1 MKRLAIIILVTFTLA
16 PVLAAQTGPDILRR
30 AMDLRAEIKDYVADV
45 VVTVDMPDVQIPR
58 RTAKV
63 YYRRPDKVAIDSKGI
78 VMIPKEALML
88 GKMGTEMTRDT
99 SVIILGTKR
108 VNGAPQYTLRVLEKG
123 ARRSSDYVLV
133 YVRGDR
139 WTVERM
145 EARSAR
151 GLEMAVTWT
160 YQRLQSKYWMPQR
173 LTATIPSRDRSK
185 NKPGTIA
192 VQFNNVRV
200 NTGLSD
206 AKFKEKRK

>member
-1 MKRLAIIILVTFTLA
+1 MKRLAISILITLTLA
-16 PVLAAQTGPDILRR
+16 PAFAAQTGPDILRR
-30 AMDLRAEIKDYVADV
+30 AMDLRAEIKDYIADV

-58 RTAKV
+58 RAAKV
-63 YYRRPDKVAIDSKGI
+63 YYKRPDKVAIDSKGI

-88 GKMGTEMTRDT
+88 GKMGTEMTQNT
-99 SVIILGTKR
+99 SVTVLGVKN
-108 VNGAPQYTLRVLEKG
+108 VSGAPQYTLRVLEKG
-123 ARRSSDYVLV
+123 AKRSSDYGLV

-145 EARSAR
+145 EMRSAR
-151 GLEMAVTWT
+151 GLDMAVSWT
-160 YQRLQSKYWMPQR
+160 YQKLQGKYWMPQR

-185 NKPGTIA
+185 KKPGTIT

-206 AKFKEKRK
+206 DKFKEHRK